1 MPDNKPALYTL
12 AGTNKFSINGQPFLQ
27 PETFIEIPLS
37 VKVLSNGN
45 HTITLKSK
53 QSLEE
58 YDIYL
63 IDKTTG
69 SETDLKKT
77 PSLSFPAAAGLINN
91 RFLIKISNITIGIED
106 PKTGD
111 DQFNIYDGFGLI
123 NIQTLADEWDG
134 KRGSIRIMDI
144 SGKTVSDLRNTEF
157 SKTSVTQVQAPAL
170 NGLYMLEIR
179 SGVKRYVRK
188 VVIR

>member
-1 MPDNKPALYTL
+1 M
-12 AGTNKFSINGQPFLQ
+12 
-27 PETFIEIPLS
+27 
-37 VKVLSNGN
+37 
-45 HTITLKSK
+45 
-53 QSLEE
+53 
-58 YDIYL
+58 
-63 IDKTTG
+63 
-69 SETDLKKT
+69 
-77 PSLSFPAAAGLINN
+77 SFPAAAGLINN